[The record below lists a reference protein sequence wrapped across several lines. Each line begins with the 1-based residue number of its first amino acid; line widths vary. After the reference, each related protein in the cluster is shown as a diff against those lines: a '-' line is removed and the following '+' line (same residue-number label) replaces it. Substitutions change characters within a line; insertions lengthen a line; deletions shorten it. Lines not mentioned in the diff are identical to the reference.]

1 MITVNAVTTVASARD
16 DLSRVLRRFR
26 AGDLEPV
33 VLGSHRKPE
42 AVILPYATYLAS
54 DTARSAA
61 RTPTLENLRRQRR
74 LIMRLAELAHVEGV
88 RITGSVA
95 RGTATPD
102 SDIDLIVDPLPGA
115 SLFDLAHFA
124 DDLEQL
130 IGHPVDVL
138 SARSL
143 DPIVDAQLI
152 ADAVEL

>member
-1 MITVNAVTTVASARD
+1 MTRVNAVTTVASARD

-42 AVILPYATYLAS
+42 AVILPYAAYVDGT
-54 DTARSAA
+54 TAHSATS
-61 RTPTLENLRRQRR
+61 TPTLENLRRLRR
-74 LIMRLAELAHVEGV
+74 LIMRLAELAHVEAIRV
-88 RITGSVA
+88 TGSVA
-95 RGTATPD
+95 RGAATPD

-130 IGHPVDVL
+130 LGHPVDVL

-143 DPIVDAQLI
+143 DPIVDAQLL
-152 ADAVEL
+152 ADAVAL

>member
-1 MITVNAVTTVASARD
+1 MTTPQAVTTVASARD

-42 AVILPYATYLAS
+42 AVILPYATYVDS
-54 DTARSAA
+54 TTAHSAV
-61 RTPTLENLRRQRR
+61 RTPTLDDLRRQRR

-88 RITGSVA
+88 RVTGSVA

-130 IGHPVDVL
+130 LGRPVDVL
-138 SARSL
+138 SARTL
-143 DPIVDAQLI
+143 DPNVDAPLL
-152 ADAVEL
+152 ADAVAL